1 MEIIKVL
8 SEQIS
13 EELEDA
19 EKYAKLALLHQT
31 THPELAKTYYD
42 LSTEEMHHVDMLHA
56 NVTRIIEKHLKE
68 HRDTPVP
75 MMAVYEY
82 LHGKHIEEAT
92 EIKIYQAQFR
102 EHM

>member
-1 MEIIKVL
+1 MEIIKKL
-8 SEQIS
+8 SEQIG

-19 EKYAKLALLHQT
+19 EKYAKLALLHQS

-56 NVTRIIEKHLKE
+56 NVTRLIEKHRKE
-68 HRDTPVP
+68 HGDPPAP

-82 LHGKHIEEAT
+82 LHKKHIEEAA

>member
-1 MEIIKVL
+1 MEIIRKL
-8 SEQIS
+8 SEEIG

-19 EKYAKLALLHQT
+19 EKYAKLALLHQS

-56 NVTRIIEKHLKE
+56 NVTRLIEKHRKE
-68 HRDTPVP
+68 HGEPPVP

-82 LHGKHIEEAT
+82 LHKMHIEEAA
-92 EIKIYQAQFR
+92 EVKIYQAQYR

>member
-1 MEIIKVL
+1 MEVIRVL
-8 SEQIS
+8 SEQIG

-19 EKYAKLALLHQT
+19 EKYVKLALLHQH

-56 NVTRIIEKHLKE
+56 NVTRLIEKHRKE
-68 HRDTPVP
+68 HGEPPAP
-75 MMAVYEY
+75 MQAVYDY
-82 LHGKHIEEAT
+82 LHEKHIDEAN
-92 EIKIYQAQFR
+92 EIKVYQAQYR